1 MTRFLCSLTV
11 LIFVCL
17 MGVADA
23 QPTSTSE
30 GRYCNRESTSGYFP
44 FEVYGHSNPRP
55 PTCPACRVIE
65 SYTFN
70 FPNYICTRRGEA
82 LFSPSWAFYADN
94 GETVW
99 LYMDFSYISD
109 DWLFVEDVRI
119 NFDGSGITLPA
130 EVSRSRTVEGRH
142 IEHVRVDLDEESFH
156 SMISAER
163 VNFRYLGVSSM
174 SVIVPER
181 ALSNLQSFARFV
193 GVRMP
198 REVDGL

>member
-1 MTRFLCSLTV
+1 
-11 LIFVCL
+11 
-17 MGVADA
+17 
-23 QPTSTSE
+23 
-30 GRYCNRESTSGYFP
+30 
-44 FEVYGHSNPRP
+44 
-55 PTCPACRVIE
+55 
-65 SYTFN
+65 
-70 FPNYICTRRGEA
+70 
-82 LFSPSWAFYADN
+82 
-94 GETVW
+94 
-99 LYMDFSYISD
+99 MDFSYISD